1 MDTRAYV
8 PVSRRVPSRSKITEE
23 TWCAAAAMVLRYAGE
38 GGVDARGGEEVG
50 RRRGDFK
57 VRDEEEA
64 TGRRRDGN
72 RREAKGPI
80 GEILSRRDARGG
92 GEPGAF
98 VPFRAHFPVGVRD

>member
-8 PVSRRVPSRSKITEE
+8 PVSRRVPSRSKITAE

-64 TGRRRDGN
+64 TSRRRDGN
-72 RREAKGPI
+72 RIVQLQHR
-80 GEILSRRDARGG
+80 
-92 GEPGAF
+92 
-98 VPFRAHFPVGVRD
+98 